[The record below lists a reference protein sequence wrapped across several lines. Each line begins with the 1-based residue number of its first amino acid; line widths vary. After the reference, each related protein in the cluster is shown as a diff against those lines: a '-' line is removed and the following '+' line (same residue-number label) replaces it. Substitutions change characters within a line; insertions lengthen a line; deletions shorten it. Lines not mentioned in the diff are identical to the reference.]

1 MIAKKNPR
9 YDLERKRIVLFQIG
23 LLTAG
28 SFTLAAFT
36 YRSPTETIYNKEKVS
51 ARSISFQVEEP
62 KEIPKMEQPIVKLPP
77 KKQEDKSSDPTINI
91 QKSISSDI
99 KTIDDQKKKAIG
111 DVGLDGLDIKFDD
124 KITTGD
130 IVDVTGEVLDIVEKD
145 AEYIGGYIAMMQFIQ
160 QNLNYPQEAIEM
172 NEQGRVYVSFVI
184 EKDGSVSN
192 IQIERGVSKSIDR
205 EAERLVRMFPTWKPA
220 EMAYGKVRARVRL
233 PINFILE

>member
-36 YRSPTETIYNKEKVS
+36 YRSPTEMMYHKEKVT
-51 ARSISFQVEEP
+51 ARSISFEVEEP
-62 KEIPKMEQPIVKLPP
+62 KEIPKMEQPIVKLPQ
-77 KKQEDKSSDPTINI
+77 KSQNDKSSDPTINI
-91 QKSISSDI
+91 QKTISDDI
-99 KTIDDQKKKAIG
+99 KTIDDQKKKADS

-124 KITTGD
+124 KISDGNL
-130 IVDVTGEVLDIVEKD
+130 VDVTGEVLEIVDKD
-145 AEYIGGYIAMMQFIQ
+145 AEYIGGYIAMMNFIQ
-160 QNLNYPQEAIEM
+160 KNMNYPQEAIEL
-172 NEQGRVYVSFVI
+172 NEQGRVYVSFIV
-184 EKDGSVSN
+184 EKDGSVSSV
-192 IQIERGVSKSIDR
+192 QVERGVSKSIDR
-205 EAERLVRMFPTWKPA
+205 EAERLVRMFPEWKPA